1 MDDRQ
6 ISEFEG
12 RLLAQRRL
20 LARLIAAMP
29 DAAREDIRGFMTDRL
44 LPRDGQEDPGAVP
57 SVGQALDHAMA
68 DEFRRIDRLVGD
80 RLNEG

>member
-1 MDDRQ
+1 MDNRQ

-29 DAAREDIRGFMTDRL
+29 DAARDEIRSFMSDRS

-57 SVGQALDHAMA
+57 SEGQALDHAMA

-80 RLNEG
+80 RLAN